1 MADADRMTDAA
12 GARASRVTPVI
23 LSVALFMEN
32 MDSSVIATA
41 LPTIAADLETSP
53 IALKL
58 ALTSYYVALA
68 VFIPISGRLADRF
81 GPSLV
86 FRLAILVFVLGSVA
100 CAQAG
105 SLGAFVAARF
115 LQGMGGAMMTPVGR
129 LLLVRSTA
137 KSDLVA
143 AMAWF
148 TVPAMVGPLVGPPIG
163 GAIAT
168 WAHWSWIFYVNV
180 PIGLVGMLLAARFLP
195 RIGGDPAVRFDWRGF
210 VLSATACAGVV
221 FGCSVVSLPALP
233 VWAGLA
239 MLAAGLASAL
249 LYLRHARTR
258 PDPLLRLSLL
268 RIDTFRASV
277 SAGFLFRIGVGAIP
291 FLLPLLLQLGF
302 GFDAFQSGLIAC
314 TAIGGAMGMKVLARP
329 ILRRLGFRATLTL
342 AALAGGALA
351 APVGLWRP
359 EAPLVL
365 LLALLLA
372 GGFVRSLF
380 FTAVNALG
388 FSDIP
393 AARTGDATAI
403 LAVGQQ
409 VAIAMGV
416 AMAGALLE
424 TLLALRGAQD
434 LRPADFT
441 VAFAVVGAV
450 SALAAVALRRL
461 DPDAGSEVSG
471 ARRSRAGAEGAA
483 APAGARL

>member
-1 MADADRMTDAA
+1 MTDADRTTDAGA
-12 GARASRVTPVI
+12 ARASRVTPVI

-32 MDSSVIATA
+32 MDSSVIATS
-41 LPTIAADLETSP
+41 LPTIAADLGTSP

-81 GPSLV
+81 GASLV
-86 FRLAILVFVLGSVA
+86 FRLAILVFALGSVA

-148 TVPAMVGPLVGPPIG
+148 TMPAMVGPLLGPPIG
-163 GAIAT
+163 GAITT

-180 PIGLVGMLLAARFLP
+180 PIGLAGMLLAARFLP
-195 RIGGDPAVRFDWRGF
+195 RIAGDPAVRFDWRGF
-210 VLSATACAGVV
+210 ALSAMACAGMV
-221 FGCSVVSLPALP
+221 FGASVISLPVLP
-233 VWAGLA
+233 PAVGLA
-239 MLAAGLASAL
+239 MLGAGAASAA
-249 LYLRHARTR
+249 LYLRHARRR

-268 RIDTFRASV
+268 RIETFRASV
-277 SAGFLFRIGVGAIP
+277 SAGFLFRVGVGAIP

-302 GFDAFQSGLIAC
+302 GFTAFQSGLITC
-314 TAIGGAMGMKVLARP
+314 TAIGGAMGMKALARP

-351 APVGLWRP
+351 APLGLWRP
-359 EAPLVL
+359 EAPLAL

-388 FSDIP
+388 FCDIP
-393 AARTGDATAI
+393 AARAGDATAI
-403 LAVGQQ
+403 LAVGQP

-424 TLLALRGAQD
+424 ALLALRGTET

-471 ARRSRAGAEGAA
+471 ARRTTPEGAA
-483 APAGARL
+483 APAGPRS